1 MNIGDRVRMLHG
13 NEEGV
18 IRKISGNRVEVEIED
33 GFQIP
38 AMKNEVVLISQ
49 AEEKHFQTRPKED
62 PAVSYEPTGSHS
74 KPSSLSL
81 AFIPINDQQLS
92 VYLINGSKRSF
103 LVMIS
108 GIHGPNKQ
116 TLFADRIA
124 AGTHQKFDNRM
135 LQDMDQ
141 WPAFHVQA
149 IPIHERLEKAAP
161 AFEKTIKIK
170 GTQFFKH
177 SAKVPMLNKDGYL
190 FRLQDDHQELD
201 IRSLNAE
208 LETIK
213 PKQEALKIIKP
224 SASIDL
230 HIEKLVAQPE
240 GMSNSE
246 MLKIQLSEF
255 EKNLDQAIASGM
267 DQITFIH
274 GIGNGVLRKE
284 IHKRLSQMKNI
295 NYFQDTQ
302 KDRWG
307 YGATLV
313 RIS

>member
-13 NEEGV
+13 NEEGI
-18 IRKISGNRVEVEIED
+18 IRKVSGHRVEVEIED
-33 GFQIP
+33 GFLIP
-38 AMKNEVVLISQ
+38 AMKNEVVLISKAEKQ
-49 AEEKHFQTRPKED
+49 HFKTGETEEKEESITS
-62 PAVSYEPTGSHS
+62 VSGGNESI
-74 KPSSLSL
+74 LSL
-81 AFIPINDQQLS
+81 AFLPINDQQLS
-92 VYLINGSKRSF
+92 LYLINKSSRSF

-108 GIHGPNKQ
+108 RVHGKNRQ
-116 TLFADRIA
+116 TLFADKIK
-124 AGTHQKFDNRM
+124 AGEAQKFDSRL

-141 WPAFHVQA
+141 WPTFHIQA
-149 IPIHERLEKAAP
+149 LPIHSRLEP
-161 AFEKTIKIK
+161 EEGAFERSIKLK

-177 SAKVPMLNKDGYL
+177 LAKIPILNKDGYL
-190 FRLQDDHQELD
+190 FKLENSHQELD

-208 LETIK
+208 LKSIQAKNETPQIRK
-213 PKQEALKIIKP
+213 PKP
-224 SASIDL
+224 SIDL
-230 HIEKLVAQPE
+230 HIEELVNNAD
-240 GMSNSE
+240 GLSNSE
-246 MLKIQLSEF
+246 MLKIQLAAF
-255 EKNLDQAIASGM
+255 EENLDRAIGSGM